1 MASSIRFFPDPGDI
15 LSNQI
20 IQALNFIR
28 WAKEESRQLG
38 DADMKMRLIYELAL
52 DCYALALRNMS
63 DHLLTNR
70 NDCDE

>member
-1 MASSIRFFPDPGDI
+1 MASSSRLFPDPGDI
-15 LSNQI
+15 LSDQI
-20 IQALNFIR
+20 IEALNFLS

-38 DADMKMRLIYELAL
+38 DADMRMRLIYELAL